1 MAFKLDDTD
10 KKILNILQKEG
21 RITTKALAEKLN
33 LTTTPVFDRIK
44 RLEKNKV
51 IDKYACLLNEKYIE
65 RNLTVFISISI
76 KNHGKTPVESF
87 IREMD
92 KLPEVMEVYHIAGNY
107 DFLLKVMMKDMEAY
121 QKFMLNKLSIIDN
134 IDHVQSSFVLS
145 NNKRTTAFE
154 LS

>member
-1 MAFKLDDTD
+1 MAYKLDETD

-21 RITTKALAEKLN
+21 RITIKALAERLH

-51 IDKYACLLNEKYIE
+51 IDRYACLLNEKYIE

-76 KNHGKTPVESF
+76 KNHGKIPVENF
-87 IREMD
+87 IRAMEN
-92 KLPEVMEVYHIAGNY
+92 LPEVMEVYHIAGNF
-107 DFLLKVMMKDMEAY
+107 DFLLKVMMKDMESY
-121 QKFMLNKLSIIDN
+121 QKFMLNKLSVIDN

-145 NNKRTTAFE
+145 NNKRNTAFE
-154 LS
+154 LF